1 MTGVQTCALPIL
13 AQLGRVAKVG
23 DEIKIDGGTL
33 RVERMDARR
42 IDRIRFSP
50 DHQAIVE
57 DSATTGELGG
67 EVNG

>member
-1 MTGVQTCALPIL
+1 M

-50 DHQAIVE
+50 DQLALIE
-57 DSATTGELGG
+57 DAATEGSGG
-67 EVNG
+67 EAND